1 MFLEPFPKLNH
12 ELMLDN
18 FDTIKKDYHWVKEN
32 NLFVDY
38 QSMNQ
43 MLNKPQNT
51 GHWWQAYPLIY
62 NKGYWPGVQLDLR
75 TLDLINRLTI
85 KPILATFSLLSSHSR
100 IESHHDHDEHCITGR
115 NDTTVIKYHLG
126 ISSNEYCGIVV
137 EDETREVQEGK
148 FNIFD
153 ESTDHWA
160 FNNSDSVRGVLILSF
175 LRSDLSPST
184 VVI

>member
-12 ELMLDN
+12 ELLLDN

-38 QSMNQ
+38 QSMDE
-43 MLNKPQNT
+43 MLNEPQNT

-62 NKGYWPGVQLDLR
+62 NKEPWPGVDSKLK
-75 TLDLINRLTI
+75 TLKLMDELSV
-85 KPILATFSLLSSHSR
+85 KPILATFSVLNSFSR
-100 IESHHDHDEHCITGR
+100 INSHRDHDEHCIAGR
-115 NDTTVIKYHLG
+115 DDTTVVKYHLG
-126 ISSNEYCGIVV
+126 IDSNENCGMVV
-137 EDETREVQEGK
+137 DDETREVVEGK

-175 LRSDLSPST
+175 LRSDLSPSSEL
-184 VVI
+184 V